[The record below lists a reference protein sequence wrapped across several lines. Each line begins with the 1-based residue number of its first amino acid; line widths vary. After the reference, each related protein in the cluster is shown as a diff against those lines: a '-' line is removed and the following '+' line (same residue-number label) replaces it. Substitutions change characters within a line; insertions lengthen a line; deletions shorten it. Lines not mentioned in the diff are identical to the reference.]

1 MLLNPGPFSRRC
13 SALWWKFQK
22 LAVSIID
29 TNVGQLKHFI
39 LHSKPYTHASMI
51 AGEIFVVE
59 ADRSSPF
66 LKLTENSFLS
76 EG

>member
-22 LAVSIID
+22 LAVSIIA
-29 TNVGQLKHFI
+29 TNVGQLRHFI
-39 LHSKPYTHASMI
+39 LHTKPYTHTPMI
-51 AGEIFVVE
+51 AGEI
-59 ADRSSPF
+59 SSWRQIDHLRF
-66 LKLTENSFLS
+66 FKLTENGFLS